1 MIARRK
7 FFLACVA
14 ALFAAGGVLGQDQN
28 KVFRP
33 SRGGSP
39 IGPSMIPTNENES
52 IGPWVRTEGG
62 GIVNEDTVR
71 TARETVSH
79 STGTPEW
86 ANPKGF
92 EADVFTFARVLFKTT
107 PRGDD
112 PWNYYGRIG
121 WWVDY
126 PDADL
131 NFSYRLQDLTTIRS
145 DPDCRVLKLADPT
158 LLDFPVVYMAH
169 VESMRLTEDETGI
182 LRRYLTNGG
191 SLFINDTWNDLAWR
205 NLQAEMSRVLP
216 GREWTELT
224 TDHPIFHCVF
234 ELKGPM
240 TNLQVPTIQFWNRA
254 RANGDL
260 TAPLSVRDR
269 GPGSQEMHVRAML
282 DDKGHIMV
290 LAILNSD
297 VSDGWEREGENTDY
311 FHTFSEKICY
321 PLGINIVFYLM
332 TH

>member
-1 MIARRK
+1 MNARRK
-7 FFLACVA
+7 IFLAGVA
-14 ALFAAGGVLGQDQN
+14 VWLGAQAAWAQPQ
-28 KVFRP
+28 FP
-33 SRGGSP
+33 RGGP
-39 IGPSMIPTNENES
+39 GGPGRGFIPWNENETS
-52 IGPWVRTEGG
+52 GPWVRTEGG
-62 GIVNEDTVR
+62 GLVNEETVR

-86 ANPKGF
+86 SNPKGF
-92 EADVFTFARVLFKTT
+92 EKDVFTFARILFKTT
-107 PRGDD
+107 PKPND
-112 PWNYYGRIG
+112 PWNYGGRIG

-131 NFSYRLQDLTTIRS
+131 NFSFRLQDLTTVRA
-145 DPDCRVLKLADPT
+145 DPDCRVLRLSDPT

-169 VESMRLTEDETGI
+169 VESMSLTEDETGI

-191 SLFINDTWNDLAWR
+191 SLFINDTWNDLAWH
-205 NLQAEMSRVLP
+205 NLESEMNRVLP
-216 GREWTELT
+216 GRTWTELT

-240 TNLQVPTIQFWNRA
+240 NALQVPTIQFWNRA
-254 RANGDL
+254 RAHGDL
-260 TAPLSVRDR
+260 SAPLSSRDR
-269 GPGSQEMHVRAML
+269 GPGSDQMHIRAML